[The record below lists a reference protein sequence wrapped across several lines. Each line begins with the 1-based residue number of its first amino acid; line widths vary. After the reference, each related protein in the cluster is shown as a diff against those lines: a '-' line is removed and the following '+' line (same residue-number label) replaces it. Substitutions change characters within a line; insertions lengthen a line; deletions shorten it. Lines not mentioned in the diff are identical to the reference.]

1 MTQGPGTARA
11 TPDILIEPKYCALV
25 LVDQQ
30 AGLAFGVGSIDR
42 QMLLNNV
49 IALAR
54 TATVFRMPIVA
65 STSAT
70 KVYSGPLMP
79 AIQAAI
85 PEVVAIDRRN
95 MNVWEDDAARGAI
108 VATGRRKLIFSGLLT
123 EACVTF
129 PVLSARAAGY
139 EVHVVGDACGGL
151 TPVSHDLAMRRMEA
165 AGRSRRRGSRSFWSS
180 SATGPGMRPM
190 TGRELSWRLTA
201 ADTASAWPM
210 HGIWIKP
217 A

>member
-1 MTQGPGTARA
+1 M
-11 TPDILIEPKYCALV
+11 PDILIEPKDCALV

-54 TATVFRMPIVA
+54 TATVFGMPIVA

-79 AIQAAI
+79 AIHAAI

-95 MNVWEDDAARGAI
+95 MNMWEDDAARGAI

-165 AGRSRRRGSRSFWSS
+165 AGRRRRRGSRSFWNS

-190 TGRELSWRLTA
+190 TGRERSWRLTA
-201 ADTASAWPM
+201 ADTVSAWPM
-210 HGIWIKP
+210 HGI
-217 A
+217 